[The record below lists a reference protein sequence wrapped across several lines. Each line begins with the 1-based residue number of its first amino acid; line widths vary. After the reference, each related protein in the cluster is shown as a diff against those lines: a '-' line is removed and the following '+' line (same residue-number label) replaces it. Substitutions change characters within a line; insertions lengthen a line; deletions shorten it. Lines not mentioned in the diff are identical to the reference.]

1 MSYQELISRMTTYVL
16 ATNAPSVSETLCDHI
31 RGEVGAGDTVHA
43 VNSQEGGTNTGADE
57 IRQGKE
63 ALRAVE
69 EALGDVATVET
80 RQIVEGNTP
89 AEDVLATAEAVGS
102 DQLVIGIR
110 RRSRTSRLLFGSVAT
125 DILLTSEVPMRV
137 VPRE

>member
-1 MSYQELISRMTTYVL
+1 MTTYVL

-31 RGEVGAGDTVHA
+31 RDEVGEGDTVHA

-63 ALRAVE
+63 ALRVVE

-89 AEDVLATAEAVGS
+89 AEDVLATVEAVES

-125 DILLTSEVPMRV
+125 DILLASEVPMRV